1 MKKLKRATKH
11 IKIAARR
18 LKKAHKIKQ
27 INWTALLKHRDKT
40 KDTLAHIV
48 DLSNNCNGFD
58 DRI

>member
-18 LKKAHKIKQ
+18 LKKQ
-27 INWTALLKHRDKT
+27 INWTALLEHRDKT
-40 KDTLAHIV
+40 KGTLAHIV

>member
-11 IKIAARR
+11 IKRAARR

-40 KDTLAHIV
+40 KGIGPYCRPEQQLQWI
-48 DLSNNCNGFD
+48 
-58 DRI
+58 R